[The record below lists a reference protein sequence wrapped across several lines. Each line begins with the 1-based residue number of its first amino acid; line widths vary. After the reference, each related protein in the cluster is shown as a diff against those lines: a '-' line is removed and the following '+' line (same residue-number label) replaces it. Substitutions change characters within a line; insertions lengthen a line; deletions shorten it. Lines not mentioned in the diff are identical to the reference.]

1 MSHQGPCVGN
11 QRICGRCVPNPG
23 FGRKPS
29 RRNPPREG
37 CANSR
42 RVRPKGAH
50 STEST
55 EYARCKTTQVSRP
68 SPRREI
74 NRKVD
79 RNGECDDESRRSRG
93 CDDESRREGQE
104 AVPASHPRRRL
115 RTRSG
120 RPLAGRHDALQACE
134 PSVSA
139 RRNERHG
146 YVSRNLILRWPRPK
160 WTGTLETSPTSSF
173 CRHREMSKL
182 GNASRTNVA
191 SRDKAGA
198 SAECVVERRNK
209 LRARTKVRAQKWT
222 FPGVE

>member
-1 MSHQGPCVGN
+1 MRRRKSTLKGLRRRKSTRRSGSSSRVAPAT
-11 QRICGRCVPNPG
+11 PTSNP
-23 FGRKPS
+23 
-29 RRNPPREG
+29 
-37 CANSR
+37 
-42 RVRPKGAH
+42 VRPP
-50 STEST
+50 
-55 EYARCKTTQVSRP
+55 VS
-68 SPRREI
+68 
-74 NRKVD
+74 
-79 RNGECDDESRRSRG
+79 
-93 CDDESRREGQE
+93 
-104 AVPASHPRRRL
+104 
-115 RTRSG
+115 
-120 RPLAGRHDALQACE
+120 GRHDALQACE

-182 GNASRTNVA
+182 GNASRTNMA

-198 SAECVVERRNK
+198 SAECVVERRNNDASAKCDVERRNK